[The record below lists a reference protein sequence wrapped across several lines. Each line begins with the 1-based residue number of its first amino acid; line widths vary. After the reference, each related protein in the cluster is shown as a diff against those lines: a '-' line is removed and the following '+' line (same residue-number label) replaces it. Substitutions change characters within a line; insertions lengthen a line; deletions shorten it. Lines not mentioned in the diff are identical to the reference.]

1 MTLDFI
7 QPNIHPVLVH
17 FAYAL
22 TVVAAGLYALGLV
35 PRYRLRPGL
44 SAAADWSLYLAG
56 GFIVLTIAAGFQAYY
71 SVAHDTPSHEAMT
84 THRNWAVPT
93 GTLVLILAGWRWF
106 HRAHKP
112 SAALASAAI
121 LSAGLLSVT
130 AWWGGHLVYT
140 YGLGV
145 QSLPEAG
152 SGDGH
157 DHDHGTTESGAAQED
172 DSHQHGSPA
181 EVRGQGGATSPTQV
195 SVDRSSPR
203 AAVETLQASYAA
215 GDEAALRA
223 VLSEDLLV
231 AEGGRIEDGLAAY
244 AAHHMTSDLAAA
256 ATRTVTSTERR
267 VQEFGDAAVVL
278 SDYRVSD
285 SGGEVA
291 DLLETAVLSQDTEG
305 WSVTHLHWS
314 FSEPAAATEKAAP
327 KRQGGAADPASTSD
341 HGEPGHA
348 H

>member
-1 MTLDFI
+1 MTLDLI
-7 QPNIHPVLVH
+7 HPNIHPVLVH

-71 SVAHDTPSHEAMT
+71 SVAHDGPSHEAMT
-84 THRNWAVPT
+84 THKNWAVPT
-93 GTLVLILAGWRWF
+93 GTLVLILAGWRWL
-106 HRAHKP
+106 HRTYKP
-112 SAALASAAI
+112 SAALASAVV

-145 QSLPEAG
+145 QNLPEAG

-157 DHDHGTTESGAAQED
+157 DHEHGSSESGAAQED
-172 DSHQHGSPA
+172 DNHLYDRSAG
-181 EVRGQGGATSPTQV
+181 VRGQGGTPSPIQV
-195 SVDRSSPR
+195 SIDRSSPR
-203 AAVETLQASYAA
+203 AAVKTLQAAYAA

-223 VLSEDLLV
+223 ILSEDLLV

-256 ATRTVTSTERR
+256 ATRTVTLTKRR

-278 SDYRVSD
+278 SDYRVSGSD
-285 SGGEVA
+285 GEVA
-291 DLLETAVLSQDTEG
+291 DLLETVVLSQDTEG
-305 WSVTHLHWS
+305 WSATHFHWS
-314 FSEPAAATEKAAP
+314 FSEPAAATETVAP
-327 KRQGGAADPASTSD
+327 KRQVGAADPASTSD